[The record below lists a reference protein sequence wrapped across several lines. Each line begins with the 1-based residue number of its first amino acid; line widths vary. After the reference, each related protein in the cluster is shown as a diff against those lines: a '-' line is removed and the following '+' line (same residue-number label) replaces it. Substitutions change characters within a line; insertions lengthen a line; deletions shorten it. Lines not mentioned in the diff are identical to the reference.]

1 MFLKKNWQKYVNEIN
16 NKPIYMNNWGNINKW
31 YHSFI
36 SEWTTKD
43 SIQNFIYV
51 FRSWCQNNKALTL
64 EQAKCKQV
72 FPSLSVNERSAFC
85 SNNNSVKDKYALNTS
100 SIKRR
105 KSSTPLNLK
114 KKSIPVPLRWTLLM
128 KRHCPPSF
136 FYIAVIPTTPITT
149 ANLFKRVQSI
159 SLLRSRL

>member
-1 MFLKKNWQKYVNEIN
+1 
-16 NKPIYMNNWGNINKW
+16 MNNWGNINIW

-36 SEWTTKD
+36 TEWTTKD

-51 FRSWCQNNKALTL
+51 FRSWCKNYKALTL

-85 SNNNSVKDKYALNTS
+85 SNNNSVKERNALNTS

-105 KSSTPLNLK
+105 KSSTPLDFK
-114 KKSIPVPLRWTLLM
+114 KKYSSSFKLNTAHENALSAIFLLHCRYPYNPYINCKPL
-128 KRHCPPSF
+128 
-136 FYIAVIPTTPITT
+136 
-149 ANLFKRVQSI
+149 
-159 SLLRSRL
+159 